1 MGDGSEALWI
11 CCSPEAGQEELH
23 LGWTVGIMRSAF
35 VYLIKIHD
43 DLLCARCCARLLG
56 GVGITLNEIGNIS
69 RICGASFLVCM
80 YVHGQLKGINK
91 SVNNEVYSENRGQAP

>member
-1 MGDGSEALWI
+1 MLGSW
-11 CCSPEAGQEELH
+11 
-23 LGWTVGIMRSAF
+23 
-35 VYLIKIHD
+35 
-43 DLLCARCCARLLG
+43 G
-56 GVGITLNEIGNIS
+56 GAGITLNEIGNIS